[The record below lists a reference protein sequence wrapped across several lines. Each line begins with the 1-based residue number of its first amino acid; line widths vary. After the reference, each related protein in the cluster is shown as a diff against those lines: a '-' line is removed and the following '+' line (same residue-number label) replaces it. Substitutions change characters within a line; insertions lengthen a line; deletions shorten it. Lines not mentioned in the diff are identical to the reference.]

1 MKKHLLTGLV
11 VLLPIA
17 LTIMIV
23 IFLVD
28 FFTAPLVSSVE
39 AMISQIEIAFDFKI
53 PEQIDVLVSRT
64 VSLLLLFLFILFL
77 GVIARG
83 YIVRKFLD
91 FSHRIISRIPLIKTI
106 YKVSKEIFS
115 ALFSSDGKKAFK
127 HPVIVP
133 FPFSPSY
140 ALGFHAGEVAEE
152 IQNKVKEP
160 LISVFMPT
168 SPHPISGFLFFVPE
182 KDAPKI
188 AMTTEESVKFL
199 VSCGMLHSGKSNKT
213 MSKFDEP

>member
-11 VLLPIA
+11 VLLPVA
-17 LTIMIV
+17 LTIMI
-23 IFLVD
+23 ILYLVD
-28 FFTAPLVSSVE
+28 FFTAPFGSIIE
-39 AMISQIEIAFDFKI
+39 ATLTRIEIAFDFKI
-53 PEQIDVLVSRT
+53 PAQLVIPLSRII
-64 VSLLLLFLFILFL
+64 SLILLFFFILIL
-77 GVIARG
+77 GLLARG
-83 YIVRKFLD
+83 YVIRKCFD
-91 FSHRIISRIPLIKTI
+91 FGNQIISRIPLIKTI
-106 YKVSKEIFS
+106 YKISKDIFS

-127 HPVIVP
+127 HPVIIP
-133 FPFSPSY
+133 FPFSPTF

-152 IQNKVKEP
+152 IQEKVNEP

-199 VSCGMLHSGKSNKT
+199 VSCGMIHSTAKN
-213 MSKFDEP
+213 E

>member
-1 MKKHLLTGLV
+1 MKKYFLTGLV

-17 LTIMIV
+17 LTIIIV

-28 FFTAPLVSSVE
+28 FFTAPLVTVVDSILSRVE
-39 AMISQIEIAFDFKI
+39 ITFHLEIPQQIVFPLTRI
-53 PEQIDVLVSRT
+53 
-64 VSLLLLFLFILFL
+64 VSLFLLFFFILFL
-77 GVIARG
+77 GFIAQG
-83 YIVRKFLD
+83 YIVRKFFD
-91 FSHRIISRIPLIKTI
+91 FSQKIISRIPLIKTI

-127 HPVIVP
+127 SPVIVP

-152 IQNKVKEP
+152 IQSKVKEP

-188 AMTTEESVKFL
+188 AMTKEESVKFL
-199 VSCGMLHSGKSNKT
+199 VSCGMLYSVETDK
-213 MSKFDEP
+213 

>member
-17 LTIMIV
+17 LTLMIV
-23 IFLVD
+23 LFLVD
-28 FFTAPLVSSVE
+28 FFTAPIVSIVD
-39 AMISQIEIAFDFKI
+39 ALLQQIELAFHFKI
-53 PEQIDVLVSRT
+53 PEQLVVPVSR
-64 VSLLLLFLFILFL
+64 VLSLITLFLFILFL

-83 YIVRKFLD
+83 YVVKKFLD
-91 FSHRIISRIPLIKTI
+91 FSHRILSRIPLIKTI
-106 YKVSKEIFS
+106 YKVSKDIFS

-127 HPVIVP
+127 NPVIIP

-152 IQNKVKEP
+152 IQKKINEP

-188 AMTTEESVKFL
+188 AMTTEEAVKFL
-199 VSCGMLHSGKSNKT
+199 VSCGMIHSTKN
-213 MSKFDEP
+213 E

>member
-17 LTIMIV
+17 LTLMIV

-28 FFTAPLVSSVE
+28 FFTAPFVSIVNALLE
-39 AMISQIEIAFDFKI
+39 RIEFALQFKI
-53 PEQIDVLVSRT
+53 PEQLFLPLSRIF
-64 VSLLLLFLFILFL
+64 SLLLLFLFILFL
-77 GVIARG
+77 GVLAHGFIT
-83 YIVRKFLD
+83 RKFLD
-91 FSHRIISRIPLIKTI
+91 FSHKMISRIPLIKTI
-106 YKVSKEIFS
+106 YKVSKDIFS

-127 HPVIVP
+127 HSVIMP

-152 IQNKVKEP
+152 IQKKVNEP

-199 VSCGMLHSGKSNKT
+199 VSCGMIHGTKY
-213 MSKFDEP
+213 E